1 MPKTV
6 LKGQEGGT
14 VTGAQYDVMNYYS
27 RITAI
32 QENQLRPHL
41 EYLMRCLMW
50 AEDECGGRLDPDSIE
65 WSVEFNPLWNV
76 DSKTDAEI
84 RKLTAET
91 DKIYIEAGV
100 SDPDDVHEARFGR
113 FGITETSKFNADSLS
128 KDELDKMAA
137 VVYEN
142 YKQDRDNE
150 K

>member
-1 MPKTV
+1 
-6 LKGQEGGT
+6 
-14 VTGAQYDVMNYYS
+14 MNYYS

-84 RKLTAET
+84 RNSLLKQIRFILRQVYLILMMFTKLA
-91 DKIYIEAGV
+91 
-100 SDPDDVHEARFGR
+100 
-113 FGITETSKFNADSLS
+113 L
-128 KDELDKMAA
+128 
-137 VVYEN
+137 VVLA
-142 YKQDRDNE
+142 
-150 K
+150 